1 MLSKTGNQSRST
13 SHRTER
19 TPGSFIPD
27 KTENNSNKSSY
38 SNHSVK
44 NKTNSRKISPVFAY
58 AQGKHGHHKGKNCQ
72 AEGDAL
78 KKTWN
83 FSFCRD
89 FSHQT
94 VKKVPTGTQVSA
106 PETPR
111 KKGNDNRTEHAENC
125 RKCKSKVKKTGNYH
139 QNQNNKGIFFPEI
152 KNSIHT
158 ADFMPPQTICM

>member
-19 TPGSFIPD
+19 TPGSLIPD

-44 NKTNSRKISPVFAY
+44 HKADSGKVSPVFAY

-78 KKTWN
+78 KKAGKGAL
-83 FSFCRD
+83 CGD
-89 FSHQT
+89 FSHKA
-94 VKKVPTGTQVSA
+94 VKKVTAGTKISA
-106 PETPR
+106 PESAC
-111 KKGNDNRTEHAENC
+111 KK
-125 RKCKSKVKKTGNYH
+125 
-139 QNQNNKGIFFPEI
+139 
-152 KNSIHT
+152 
-158 ADFMPPQTICM
+158 

>member
-1 MLSKTGNQSRST
+1 MLFEMRNKGSRT

-58 AQGKHGHHKGKNCQ
+58 AQGKHSHHKGKNCQ

-78 KKTWN
+78 KKTGKGAL
-83 FSFCRD
+83 CGD
-89 FSHQT
+89 FSHQA
-94 VKKVPTGTQVSA
+94 VKKVTAGTQVSA

-111 KKGNDNRTEHAENC
+111 KKGNHNGTEHAENC
-125 RKCKSKVKKTGNYH
+125 RQCESKVKKAGNYH

-152 KNSIHT
+152 KNSFHT